1 MGWKNITKAS
11 ISYNLSKEWFW
22 TSDDE
27 YERIM
32 KAGDKKVESG
42 TTDLGDKIKDY
53 ESMLD
58 SMLDSVKNM
67 DGKTISG
74 DDIKTSYV
82 FLYRRNSGPNESP
95 LDSILNTYS
104 KLIDTTINNF
114 KMVQSTS
121 TDIDKVHFRGLTPI
135 MDHNYGFDNFFLI
148 SGDIDSFPMLFAS
161 DYLNGN
167 NGKIL
172 SIYTP
177 EDKEGALNTD
187 GNFAIPETITIDASK
202 CTSELQKI
210 KRQLDTISR
219 FKFQKHIPN
228 FKIDSDSLSD
238 DSDYDDNLSSYRE
251 NIHGLFMSTFEILLE
266 GSIKLIHKALDD

>member
-22 TSDDE
+22 SNDDE

-32 KAGDKKVESG
+32 KADDKKVESG
-42 TTDLGDKIKDY
+42 ATDLGDKIKDY
-53 ESMLD
+53 ETMLDGMLD
-58 SMLDSVKNM
+58 SIKNM

-82 FLYRRNSGPNESP
+82 FLYRRNTGPNESP
-95 LDSILNTYS
+95 LDSILNAYS

-121 TDIDKVHFRGLTPI
+121 TDINKVHFRGLTPI

-161 DYLNGN
+161 DYLNGT

-177 EDKEGALNTD
+177 EDKEGALNTE

-202 CTSELQKI
+202 CTSELQKL

-266 GSIKLIHKALDD
+266 GSIKLIHKALDN

>member
-11 ISYNLSKEWFW
+11 VSYNLSKEWFW
-22 TSDDE
+22 SNDDE

-32 KAGDKKVESG
+32 KADDKKVESG

-53 ESMLD
+53 ETMLDNMLD
-58 SMLDSVKNM
+58 SIKNM

-82 FLYRRNSGPNESP
+82 FLYRRNTSPNESP

-104 KLIDTTINNF
+104 KLIDTAINNF

-121 TDIDKVHFRGLTPI
+121 TDINKVHFRGLTPI

-161 DYLNGN
+161 DYLNGT

-177 EDKEGALNTD
+177 EDKEGALNTE
-187 GNFAIPETITIDASK
+187 GNFAIPETITINASK
-202 CTSELQKI
+202 CTSELQKL

-219 FKFQKHIPN
+219 FKFHKHIPN

>member
-11 ISYNLSKEWFW
+11 VSYNLSKEWFW
-22 TSDDE
+22 SNDDE

-32 KAGDKKVESG
+32 KADDKKVESG

-58 SMLDSVKNM
+58 NMLDSVKNM

-82 FLYRRNSGPNESP
+82 FLYRRNTGPNESP

-121 TDIDKVHFRGLTPI
+121 TDINKVHFRGLTPI

-161 DYLNGN
+161 DYLNGT

-187 GNFAIPETITIDASK
+187 GNFAIPETITINASK
-202 CTSELQKI
+202 CTSELQKL

>member
-22 TSDDE
+22 SNDDE

-32 KAGDKKVESG
+32 KADDKKVESG
-42 TTDLGDKIKDY
+42 STDLGDKVKDY

-82 FLYRRNSGPNESP
+82 FLYRRNTGPNESP

-161 DYLNGN
+161 DYLNGT

-202 CTSELQKI
+202 CTSELQKL

>member
-22 TSDDE
+22 SNDDE

-32 KAGDKKVESG
+32 KADDKKVESG

-58 SMLDSVKNM
+58 GMLDSIKNM

-82 FLYRRNSGPNESP
+82 FLYRRNTGPNESP
-95 LDSILNTYS
+95 LDSILNAYS

-121 TDIDKVHFRGLTPI
+121 TDINKVHFRGLTPI

-161 DYLNGN
+161 DYLNGA

-177 EDKEGALNTD
+177 EDKEGALNTE

-202 CTSELQKI
+202 CTSELQKL

-266 GSIKLIHKALDD
+266 GSIKLIYKVLDD

>member
-11 ISYNLSKEWFW
+11 VSYNLSKEWFW
-22 TSDDE
+22 SNDDE

-32 KAGDKKVESG
+32 KADDKKVETG

-58 SMLDSVKNM
+58 SMLDSIKNM

-82 FLYRRNSGPNESP
+82 FLYRRNTGPNESP

-121 TDIDKVHFRGLTPI
+121 TDINKVHFRGLTPI

-161 DYLNGN
+161 DYLNGA

-177 EDKEGALNTD
+177 EDKEGALNTE
-187 GNFAIPETITIDASK
+187 GNFAIPETITINASK
-202 CTSELQKI
+202 CTSELQKL

-219 FKFQKHIPN
+219 FKFHKHIPN

>member
-1 MGWKNITKAS
+1 MGWKSITKAS

-22 TSDDE
+22 SNDDE

-32 KAGDKKVESG
+32 KADDKKVETG

-58 SMLDSVKNM
+58 GMLDSIKNM

-82 FLYRRNSGPNESP
+82 FLYRRNTGPNESP

-161 DYLNGN
+161 DYLNGT

-177 EDKEGALNTD
+177 EDKEGALNTE

-202 CTSELQKI
+202 CTSELQKL

-251 NIHGLFMSTFEILLE
+251 NIHGLFISTFEILLE

>member
-11 ISYNLSKEWFW
+11 VSYNLSKEWFW
-22 TSDDE
+22 SNDDE

-32 KAGDKKVESG
+32 KADDKKVETG

-58 SMLDSVKNM
+58 GMLDSIKNM

-161 DYLNGN
+161 DYLNGT

-172 SIYTP
+172 AIYTP

-202 CTSELQKI
+202 CTSELQKL

-238 DSDYDDNLSSYRE
+238 DSEYDDNLSSYRE

>member
-11 ISYNLSKEWFW
+11 INYNLSKEWFW
-22 TSDDE
+22 SNDDE

-32 KAGDKKVESG
+32 KADDKKVETG

-82 FLYRRNSGPNESP
+82 FLYRRNTGPNESP
-95 LDSILNTYS
+95 LDSILSAYS

-114 KMVQSTS
+114 KMVQSIS

-161 DYLNGN
+161 DYLNGT

-177 EDKEGALNTD
+177 EDKEGALNTE

-202 CTSELQKI
+202 CTSELQKL

-228 FKIDSDSLSD
+228 FKIDTDSLSD

-251 NIHGLFMSTFEILLE
+251 NIHGLFISTFEILLE

>member
-22 TSDDE
+22 SNDDE

-32 KAGDKKVESG
+32 KADDKKVESG

-53 ESMLD
+53 ETMLDNMLD
-58 SMLDSVKNM
+58 SIKNM

-82 FLYRRNSGPNESP
+82 FLYRRNTGPNESP

-121 TDIDKVHFRGLTPI
+121 TDINKVHFRGLTPI

-161 DYLNGN
+161 DYLNGT

-177 EDKEGALNTD
+177 EDKEGALNTE
-187 GNFAIPETITIDASK
+187 GNFAIPETITINASK
-202 CTSELQKI
+202 CTSELQKL

-219 FKFQKHIPN
+219 FKFHKHIPN

>member
-22 TSDDE
+22 SNDDE

-32 KAGDKKVESG
+32 KSDDKKVETG

-58 SMLDSVKNM
+58 GMLDSIKNM

-82 FLYRRNSGPNESP
+82 FLYRRNTGPNESP

-121 TDIDKVHFRGLTPI
+121 TDINKVHFRGLTPI

-161 DYLNGN
+161 DYLNGT

-177 EDKEGALNTD
+177 EDKEGALNTE
-187 GNFAIPETITIDASK
+187 GNFAIPETITINASK
-202 CTSELQKI
+202 CTSELQKL

-219 FKFQKHIPN
+219 FKFHKHIPN

>member
-11 ISYNLSKEWFW
+11 VSYNLSKEWFW
-22 TSDDE
+22 SNDDE

-32 KAGDKKVESG
+32 KADDKKVESG

-53 ESMLD
+53 ETMLDNMLD
-58 SMLDSVKNM
+58 SIKNM

-82 FLYRRNSGPNESP
+82 FLYRRNTGPNESP

-121 TDIDKVHFRGLTPI
+121 TDINKVHFRGLTPI

-161 DYLNGN
+161 DYLNGA

-177 EDKEGALNTD
+177 EDKEGALNTE

-202 CTSELQKI
+202 CTSELQKL

>member
-11 ISYNLSKEWFW
+11 VSYNLSKEWFW
-22 TSDDE
+22 SNDDE

-32 KAGDKKVESG
+32 KADDKKVESG

-53 ESMLD
+53 ESTLDGMLG
-58 SMLDSVKNM
+58 SIKNM

-82 FLYRRNSGPNESP
+82 FLYRRNTGPNESP

-121 TDIDKVHFRGLTPI
+121 TDINKVHFRGLTPI

-161 DYLNGN
+161 DYLNGT

-177 EDKEGALNTD
+177 EDKEGALNTE
-187 GNFAIPETITIDASK
+187 GNFAIPETITINASK
-202 CTSELQKI
+202 CTSELQKL

-219 FKFQKHIPN
+219 FKFHKHIPN

>member
-22 TSDDE
+22 SNDDE

-32 KAGDKKVESG
+32 KADDKKVETG

-58 SMLDSVKNM
+58 GMLDSIKNM

-82 FLYRRNSGPNESP
+82 FLYRRNTGPNESP
-95 LDSILNTYS
+95 LDSILNAYS

-161 DYLNGN
+161 DYLNGT

-177 EDKEGALNTD
+177 EDKEGALNTE

-202 CTSELQKI
+202 CTSELQKL

-251 NIHGLFMSTFEILLE
+251 NIHGLFISTFEILLE

>member
-11 ISYNLSKEWFW
+11 VSYNLSKEWFW
-22 TSDDE
+22 SNDDE

-32 KAGDKKVESG
+32 KADDKKVESG

-53 ESMLD
+53 ETMLDNMLD
-58 SMLDSVKNM
+58 SIKNM

-82 FLYRRNSGPNESP
+82 FLYRRNTGPNESP
-95 LDSILNTYS
+95 LDSILNAYS

-121 TDIDKVHFRGLTPI
+121 TDINKVHFRGLTPI

-161 DYLNGN
+161 DYLNGT

-177 EDKEGALNTD
+177 EDKEGALNTE
-187 GNFAIPETITIDASK
+187 GNFAIPETITINASK
-202 CTSELQKI
+202 CTSELQKL

-219 FKFQKHIPN
+219 FKFHKHIPN

>member
-11 ISYNLSKEWFW
+11 VSYNLSKEWFW
-22 TSDDE
+22 SNDDE

-32 KAGDKKVESG
+32 KADDKKVETG

-58 SMLDSVKNM
+58 GMLDSIKNM

-82 FLYRRNSGPNESP
+82 FLYRRNTGPNESP
-95 LDSILNTYS
+95 LDSILNAYS

-121 TDIDKVHFRGLTPI
+121 TDINKVHFRGLTPI

-161 DYLNGN
+161 DYLNGT

-177 EDKEGALNTD
+177 EDKEGALNTE

-202 CTSELQKI
+202 CTSELQKL

-219 FKFQKHIPN
+219 FKFHKHIPN

>member
-22 TSDDE
+22 SNDDE

-32 KAGDKKVESG
+32 KADDKKVESG
-42 TTDLGDKIKDY
+42 STDLGDKIKDY

-58 SMLDSVKNM
+58 NMLDSVKNM

-82 FLYRRNSGPNESP
+82 FLYRRNTGPNESP
-95 LDSILNTYS
+95 LDSILNAYS
-104 KLIDTTINNF
+104 KLIDTTISNF

-161 DYLNGN
+161 DYLNGK

-187 GNFAIPETITIDASK
+187 GNFAVPETITIDANK
-202 CTSELQKI
+202 CTSELQKL

-238 DSDYDDNLSSYRE
+238 DSEYDDNLSSYRE
-251 NIHGLFMSTFEILLE
+251 NIHGLFISTFEILLE

>member
-22 TSDDE
+22 SNDDE

-32 KAGDKKVESG
+32 KADDKKVETG
-42 TTDLGDKIKDY
+42 TTDIGDKIKDY

-58 SMLDSVKNM
+58 GMLDSIKNM

-82 FLYRRNSGPNESP
+82 FLYRRNTGPNESP

-121 TDIDKVHFRGLTPI
+121 TDIYKVHFRGLTPI

-161 DYLNGN
+161 DYLNGA

-177 EDKEGALNTD
+177 EDKEGALNTE
-187 GNFAIPETITIDASK
+187 GNFAIPETITINASK
-202 CTSELQKI
+202 CTSELQKL

-219 FKFQKHIPN
+219 FKFHKHIPN

>member
-22 TSDDE
+22 SNDDE

-32 KAGDKKVESG
+32 KADDKKVETG

-53 ESMLD
+53 ETMLDNMLD
-58 SMLDSVKNM
+58 SIKNM

-82 FLYRRNSGPNESP
+82 FLYRRNTGPNESP

-121 TDIDKVHFRGLTPI
+121 TDINKVHFRGLTPI

-161 DYLNGN
+161 DYLNGT

-177 EDKEGALNTD
+177 EDKEGALNTE
-187 GNFAIPETITIDASK
+187 GNFAIPETITINSSK
-202 CTSELQKI
+202 CTSELQKL

-219 FKFQKHIPN
+219 FKFHKHIPN

>member
-22 TSDDE
+22 SNDDE

-32 KAGDKKVESG
+32 KAGDKKVETG

-82 FLYRRNSGPNESP
+82 FLYRRNTGPNESP

-121 TDIDKVHFRGLTPI
+121 TDINKVHFRGLTPI

-161 DYLNGN
+161 DYLNGT

-177 EDKEGALNTD
+177 EDKEGALNTE
-187 GNFAIPETITIDASK
+187 GNFAIPETITINASK
-202 CTSELQKI
+202 CISELQKL

-219 FKFQKHIPN
+219 FKFHKHIPN

>member
-22 TSDDE
+22 SNDDE

-32 KAGDKKVESG
+32 KADDKKVESG

-58 SMLDSVKNM
+58 GMLDSIKNM

-82 FLYRRNSGPNESP
+82 FLYRRNTGPNESP
-95 LDSILNTYS
+95 LDSILNAYS

-161 DYLNGN
+161 DYLNGT

-177 EDKEGALNTD
+177 EDKEGALNTE

-202 CTSELQKI
+202 CTSELQKL

-251 NIHGLFMSTFEILLE
+251 NIHGLFISTFEILLE